1 MCQVQ
6 YLLQDLHKFQRQFL
20 KQSPFLPD
28 NFLILATAPSISRQA
43 HGGEEAHIKVQSPS
57 TSEQGPFV
65 HISNLSLPTW
75 PGDRNL
81 ATFQEWHEL
90 SEILYRET
98 LSDPK
103 EFVLMAASSHL
114 GFFFFFFLRMNCDHI
129 IPWIINAGSKSLN
142 MFMVFKL
149 HHPVSLQPTRHA
161 HSECV
166 NPHSETSFAQLPI
179 L

>member
-1 MCQVQ
+1 MCVRFNTCSRT
-6 YLLQDLHKFQRQFL
+6 YTNSTSSSVSFSNNV

-57 TSEQGPFV
+57 TSERGPFV

-103 EFVLMAASSHL
+103 EFVLMAAKAAISAS
-114 GFFFFFFLRMNCDHI
+114 FFLRMNCDHI
-129 IPWIINAGSKSLN
+129 IPWIINAGSESKHIYCL
-142 MFMVFKL
+142 
-149 HHPVSLQPTRHA
+149 
-161 HSECV
+161 
-166 NPHSETSFAQLPI
+166 
-179 L
+179 